1 LIAVANQANHDRA
14 MKAFFRFADSFA
26 DEAVARGLI
35 PMSVSAFDHCLS
47 SEEYSATPFVSYD
60 DAKKA
65 AHLPRYLKIERNFV
79 RLLDTLAISGVSRV
93 YPPYKLRGLNPGSS
107 KYRNIV
113 KRGLRDKTADE
124 LYFHEL
130 QARFVFN
137 WDLTHWFFL
146 QSEEDSA
153 ALAKLV
159 RANGLH
165 VLTGPNL

>member
-1 LIAVANQANHDRA
+1 
-14 MKAFFRFADSFA
+14 MKAFFRFEDSFA
-26 DEAVARGLI
+26 EEAVTHGLL
-35 PMSVSAFDHCLS
+35 PMSVSAFGHSLS

-60 DAKKA
+60 DAKKTV
-65 AHLPRYLKIERNFV
+65 HLPRYIKIEENFI
-79 RLLDTLAISGVSRV
+79 RLLDALAISGVSRV
-93 YPPYKLRGLNPGSS
+93 YPPYKIRALNPASS

-124 LYFHEL
+124 LYFHGL
-130 QARFVFN
+130 RARFVFN

-146 QSEEDSA
+146 RNEEDSA

-165 VLTGPNL
+165 VLTESNR